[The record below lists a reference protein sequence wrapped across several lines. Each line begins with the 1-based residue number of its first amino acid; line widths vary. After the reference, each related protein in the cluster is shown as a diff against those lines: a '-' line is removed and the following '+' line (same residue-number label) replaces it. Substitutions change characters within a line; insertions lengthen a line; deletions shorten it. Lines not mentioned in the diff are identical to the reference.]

1 MDAWA
6 DYASEFHAADSAACS
21 ADSALVAADSALVA
35 ADSAVAVAAAQQQM
49 PRQQFLREL
58 ADLVKAELAGQAATG
73 HACFLL
79 TRRIRY

>member
-6 DYASEFHAADSAACS
+6 EYASEFHGSSASPSSPSGALVAVS
-21 ADSALVAADSALVA
+21 ASALVAVA
-35 ADSAVAVAAAQQQM
+35 ADPAVAATAQM
-49 PRQQFLREL
+49 PRTQFLREL
-58 ADLVKAELAGQAATG
+58 YKLVKAELAGQATG